1 MIKFEQLYYLYLVNH
16 FNSIKLAA
24 ESIPVSP
31 AAVSTA
37 IHKLEKESE
46 LPLLNRTYRGIEL
59 TETAQ
64 KICSVMAKIVD
75 NMDDIQKIVDDARHT
90 EQDNSI
96 PKINFYFSRGYYQ
109 GSLVVV
115 IDFFEKFGIEINA
128 PDVSYGNEKYLQF
141 VNDDENA
148 VLLNFFAEPADE
160 LLLEYPN
167 VCYHRLSTSRPCIY
181 CAEDYPNIPPEVK
194 EITPQEV
201 CKLPI
206 LLFQEGYDLAM
217 PILEMVEAYGKL
229 NIVGKYNNITVMSA
243 MIAKNKGVSVVAQ
256 DWLCFGDPAIT
267 AADIGARIIPIKT
280 NMRISIIVCYN
291 KKLPPKTQNLLKKI
305 CKEVVSSY

>member
-37 IHKLEKESE
+37 LHKLEKE
-46 LPLLNRTYRGIEL
+46 LDIPLLNRTYRGIEL

-64 KICSVMAKIVD
+64 KICSVMTRIVD
-75 NMDDIQKIVDDARHT
+75 DMENIQKIVDEAKMV
-90 EQDNSI
+90 EQEEMN

-109 GSLVVV
+109 GSLAVVM
-115 IDFFEKFGIEINA
+115 DFFEKFGIEVNA

-141 VNDDENA
+141 VNEDENA

-167 VCYHRLSTSRPCIY
+167 VCYYRLSTSKPCIY
-181 CAEDYPNIPPEVK
+181 CAKDYPYIAPEVK

-206 LLFQEGYDLAM
+206 LMFQEGYDLAL
-217 PILEMVEAYGKL
+217 PILEMIESYGKL
-229 NIVGKYNNITVMSA
+229 NIVGKYNNITVMTA
-243 MIAKNKGVSVVAQ
+243 MIMKNRGVSAVAQ
-256 DWLCFGDPAIT
+256 DWLYFGENVPTDT
-267 AADIGARIIPIKT
+267 GARIIPLKT
-280 NMRISIIVCYN
+280 KMRISIIICYN
-291 KKLPPKTQNLLKKI
+291 KKLPIETQNLLKKI
-305 CKEVVSSY
+305 CKEIVCSSHE